1 MKQKLSGLVMIA
13 IGVISVML
21 LADATFAVI
30 AVPLGLYL
38 IVTKEKFRDA
48 EKVSLKL
55 ILEPSQKN

>member
-1 MKQKLSGLVMIA
+1 MRRKKRYFLKQKLSGLVMIA

-38 IVTKEKFRDA
+38 IVTKEKVMMFK
-48 EKVSLKL
+48 ENG
-55 ILEPSQKN
+55 II

>member
-1 MKQKLSGLVMIA
+1 MIA

>member
-1 MKQKLSGLVMIA
+1 MRRKKRYFLKQKLSGLVMIA

-38 IVTKEKFRDA
+38 IVTKEQVMMFK
-48 EKVSLKL
+48 
-55 ILEPSQKN
+55 KNGII